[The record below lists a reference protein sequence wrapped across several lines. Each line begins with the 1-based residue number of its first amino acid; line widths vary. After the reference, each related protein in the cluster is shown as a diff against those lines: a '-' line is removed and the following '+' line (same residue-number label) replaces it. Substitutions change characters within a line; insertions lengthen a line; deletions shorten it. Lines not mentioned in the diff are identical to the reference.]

1 MRVNRLAAPV
11 TSRPLVP
18 SVKDV
23 LVSEPEIRR
32 RVDELAAEISR
43 DYEGRVPLLVTV
55 LKGGLYFLADLSR
68 ALRIPAAIDVLAIS
82 SYRGDNPSG
91 VARLLKDLDEEI
103 TDRHVLL
110 VEDIIDTGLTAAY
123 LLRVLQTRNPAT
135 LAICTLLD
143 KTARRIVHSLPIR
156 YRGFEIPD
164 LFVVGYGLDYQQR
177 FRTLPYIGVLA
188 EEPQALPSGRAA
200 RTSC

>member
-1 MRVNRLAAPV
+1 M
-11 TSRPLVP
+11 SRPLAP
-18 SVKDV
+18 SVKTV
-23 LVSEPEIRR
+23 LLSESQIRR

-43 DYEGRVPLLVTV
+43 DYEGQNPLLVTV

-68 ALRIPAAIDVLAIS
+68 ALSIPAGIDVLAIT
-82 SYRGDNPSG
+82 SYRGDSPSG

-103 TDRHVLL
+103 TGRAVLL

-123 LLRVLQTRNPAT
+123 LLRVLRTRNPAS

-164 LFVVGYGLDYQQR
+164 VFVVGYGLDYGQR
-177 FRTLPYIGVLA
+177 FRTLPHIGVLS
-188 EEPQALPSGRAA
+188 EEPETALPASAA
-200 RTSC
+200 HSAKD

>member
-1 MRVNRLAAPV
+1 MLF
-11 TSRPLVP
+11 
-18 SVKDV
+18 
-23 LVSEPEIRR
+23 SEREIRG
-32 RVDELAAEISR
+32 RVDELASEISR
-43 DYEGRVPLLVTV
+43 DYEGRTPLLVTV

-68 ALRIPAAIDVLAIS
+68 ALSIPAAIDVLAIS
-82 SYRGDNPSG
+82 SYRGDSPSG

-103 TDRHVLL
+103 TGRHVLL

-135 LAICTLLD
+135 LALCTLLD

-177 FRTLPYIGVLA
+177 FRTLPYLGVLA
-188 EEPQALPSGRAA
+188 EGPEALPSGRAA
-200 RTSC
+200 HTH

>member
-1 MRVNRLAAPV
+1 MA
-11 TSRPLVP
+11 SRPLAP

-23 LVSEPEIRR
+23 LLSEPQIRR

-43 DYEGRVPLLVTV
+43 NYDGTDPLLVSV

-68 ALRIPAAIDVLAIS
+68 ALTIPAAIDVMAIT
-82 SYRGDNPSG
+82 SYRGGSPSG

-103 TDRHVLL
+103 TGREVIL

-123 LLRVLQTRNPAT
+123 LLRVLRTRNPAG

-164 LFVVGYGLDYQQR
+164 VFVVGYGLDYGQR
-177 FRTLPYIGVLA
+177 FRTLPYIGILSEDPSPAPLA
-188 EEPQALPSGRAA
+188 GHSSPPPR
-200 RTSC
+200 

>member
-1 MRVNRLAAPV
+1 VA
-11 TSRPLVP
+11 SRPLAP

-23 LVSEPEIRR
+23 LLSEPQIRR

-43 DYEGRVPLLVTV
+43 DYEGANPLLVTV

-68 ALRIPAAIDVLAIS
+68 ALTIPAAIDVMAIT
-82 SYRGDNPSG
+82 SYRGGSPSG

-103 TDRHVLL
+103 TGREVLL

-123 LLRVLQTRNPAT
+123 LLRVLQTRNPAG

-164 LFVVGYGLDYQQR
+164 VFVVGYGLDYGQHH
-177 FRTLPYIGVLA
+177 RTLPYIGTLSDDPGSAPPPV
-188 EEPQALPSGRAA
+188 
-200 RTSC
+200 RTSPAGRGAHG